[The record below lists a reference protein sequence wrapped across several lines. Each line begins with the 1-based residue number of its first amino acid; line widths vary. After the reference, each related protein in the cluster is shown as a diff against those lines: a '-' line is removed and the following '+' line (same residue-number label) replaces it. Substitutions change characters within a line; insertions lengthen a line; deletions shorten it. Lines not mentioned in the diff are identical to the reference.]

1 MERSSL
7 ADSDHEGDEAQEIA
21 PQVPQVQPPP
31 PRGSI
36 TERELFNKLSTTNF
50 TEKRIVEIGQ
60 SNIDSSVL
68 CEPQSGTIYI

>member
-21 PQVPQVQPPP
+21 PQVPQVQPP
-31 PRGSI
+31 RGSI
-36 TERELFNKLSTTNF
+36 SERELFNKLSTTNF
-50 TEKRIVEIGQ
+50 TEKRMVEIGQ